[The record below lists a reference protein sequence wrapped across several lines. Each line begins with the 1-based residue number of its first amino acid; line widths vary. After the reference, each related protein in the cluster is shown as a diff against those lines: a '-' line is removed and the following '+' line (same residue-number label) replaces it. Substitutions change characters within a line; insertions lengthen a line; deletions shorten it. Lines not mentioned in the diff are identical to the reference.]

1 MYQSNELTN
10 KQKAAILLITLGPE
24 ASSQI
29 FKYLREDEIDK
40 ITLEIANQRKIP
52 QDQKDKILTEFHQML
67 MAKDYISSGGLDY
80 AREVLEKALG

>member
-40 ITLEIANQRKIP
+40 ITLEIANQHKIP
-52 QDQKDKILTEFHQML
+52 QDQKDKILTEFHHQQNTH
-67 MAKDYISSGGLDY
+67 
-80 AREVLEKALG
+80 RLEFFQFVAANIFRW